1 VNRRRTLIVFLVI
14 LALYV
19 VALLPALVLGP
30 DADTPLVRL
39 AAAPYLSANLF
50 HSIGVPGLLQHGGA
64 CGWGWCEPTW
74 FGWLFVAC
82 AWLGLAWVLA
92 WLVSWM
98 LGKRQRS
105 AVAGTAARAQAE

>member
-1 VNRRRTLIVFLVI
+1 MNRRRTLIVFLVI

-30 DADTPLVRL
+30 DAESPLVRV
-39 AAAPYLSANLF
+39 AAVPYLSANLF

-82 AWLGLAWVLA
+82 AWLGLAWMLA

-105 AVAGTAARAQAE
+105 AAAGTAARAQAE